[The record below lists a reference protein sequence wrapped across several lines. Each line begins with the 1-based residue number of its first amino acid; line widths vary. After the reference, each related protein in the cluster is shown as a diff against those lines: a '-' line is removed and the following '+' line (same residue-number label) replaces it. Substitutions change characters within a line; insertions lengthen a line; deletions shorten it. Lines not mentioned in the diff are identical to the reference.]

1 MVKDSLIHD
10 KLDDSEVLDASGF
23 DNDSMIRTTLFSP
36 MKNRT
41 NKSKMP
47 EKSLSFSFAGAKKL

>member
-1 MVKDSLIHD
+1 MVKDSLI
-10 KLDDSEVLDASGF
+10 LDESGF
-23 DNDSMIRTTLFSP
+23 DIDSMIRTTLFSP

-47 EKSLSFSFAGAKKL
+47 ENSLSFAASKKW